1 MILATF
7 DLPAIL
13 PMTQILILK
22 FALRLFIAA
31 QQQNLT
37 SLVVELMI
45 DLPLL
50 QFEHVFEI
58 HVLFYILICMAIN
71 LELHTF

>member
-45 DLPLL
+45 PK
-50 QFEHVFEI
+50 
-58 HVLFYILICMAIN
+58 
-71 LELHTF
+71 